1 MLVNCEVI
9 VIFPIYGQVEAI
21 SKPNLVVCK
30 TYIFINF
37 DRSSYKNCW
46 KQNRKSLTQL
56 SHF

>member
-30 TYIFINF
+30 TYIFINLIF
-37 DRSSYKNCW
+37 HLTKTVE
-46 KQNRKSLTQL
+46 NRTESL
-56 SHF
+56 